1 MMKPFHTA
9 WAIKQSFVREFC
21 SSFLSMFRVPTFI
34 WFWIFYQDGK
44 SIRLHCK
51 SMMGF
56 DNERHVLFAGKNMLE
71 PLRKFKTSRISLY
84 LDSLLSLNEWIYR
97 VACFSHV
104 FKCPSPYWLFDKS
117 NSLSTQQH
125 QQLRTSS
132 AKTEVNT
139 KYICTFS
146 QSASFQLLTLCVY

>member
-84 LDSLLSLNEWIYR
+84 LDSLLSLNEYIVLR
-97 VACFSHV
+97 VFHMCLNVQVHIDYLTRATL
-104 FKCPSPYWLFDKS
+104 SPLNSINNLEHHLQKQKWTLNTS
-117 NSLSTQQH
+117 AHSLSQH
-125 QQLRTSS
+125 LF
-132 AKTEVNT
+132 N
-139 KYICTFS
+139 C
-146 QSASFQLLTLCVY
+146 